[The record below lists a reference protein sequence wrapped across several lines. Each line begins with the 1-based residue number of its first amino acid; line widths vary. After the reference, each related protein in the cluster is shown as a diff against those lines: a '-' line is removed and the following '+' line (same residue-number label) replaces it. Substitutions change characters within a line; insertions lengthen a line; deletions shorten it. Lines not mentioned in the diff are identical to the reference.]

1 MFLIVGLGNPGK
13 KYEKTKHNVGFEAI
27 DKLSEMH
34 NIKVNKIKH
43 RGLIGEGNINGNKI
57 VLFKPQT
64 FMNLSGE
71 AVINAMNFYKLE
83 PENLILVYD
92 DVDTEIG
99 RIRVKKKG
107 SAGTHNGMKS
117 IISLIQE
124 NDFPRVRIGIGSNG
138 NIDLADYVLS
148 GFNKENR
155 NKIEASVERAAKSIT
170 SLITDGIDTAMNEYN
185 VWENNED
192 KDK

>member
-1 MFLIVGLGNPGK
+1 
-13 KYEKTKHNVGFEAI
+13 
-27 DKLSEMH
+27 
-34 NIKVNKIKH
+34 
-43 RGLIGEGNINGNKI
+43 
-57 VLFKPQT
+57 
-64 FMNLSGE
+64 
-71 AVINAMNFYKLE
+71 
-83 PENLILVYD
+83 
-92 DVDTEIG
+92 
-99 RIRVKKKG
+99 
-107 SAGTHNGMKS
+107 MKS

>member
-27 DKLSEMH
+27 DTLSEMH
-34 NIKVNKIKH
+34 SIKVNKIKH
-43 RGLIGEGNINGNKI
+43 RGLVGEGNIEGIKV

-83 PENLILVYD
+83 LENLILVYD

-117 IISLIQE
+117 IINLIQE
-124 NDFPRVRIGIGSNG
+124 NDFPRVRIGIGANG
-138 NIDLADYVLS
+138 TTDLADYVLS

-155 NKIEASVERAAKSIT
+155 KKIEISVERAAKAIT
-170 SLITDGIDTAMNEYN
+170 SLIKDGIDTAMNEYN

>member
-27 DKLSEMH
+27 DSLSKMH
-34 NIKVNKIKH
+34 NIIVNKIKH
-43 RGLIGEGNINGNKI
+43 RGLIGEGNINGNKV

-71 AVINAMNFYKLE
+71 AVLNAMNFYKLE
-83 PENLILVYD
+83 PESLILVYD

-107 SAGTHNGMKS
+107 SAGSHNGMKS
-117 IISLIQE
+117 IINLIQE

-155 NKIEASVERAAKSIT
+155 NKIEASAERAAKAIT
-170 SLITDGIDTAMNEYN
+170 SLIIDGIDTAMNEYN

>member
-1 MFLIVGLGNPGK
+1 MILIVGLGNPGK

-27 DKLSEMH
+27 ESLSEMH
-34 NIKVNKIKH
+34 NIQVNKIKH
-43 RGLIGEGNINGNKI
+43 RGLIGEGNINGNKV

-71 AVINAMNFYKLE
+71 AVLNAMNFYKLE

-107 SAGTHNGMKS
+107 SAGSHNGMKS
-117 IISLIQE
+117 IINLIQE

-138 NIDLADYVLS
+138 NTDLADYVLS

-155 NKIEASVERAAKSIT
+155 KIIEISVERAAKAIT
-170 SLITDGIDTAMNEYN
+170 SLIIDGIDTAMNEYN